1 MKNTTMA
8 AAAQNAN
15 IRNFKNNT
23 EAIDASIHSTRWL
36 VKKAKEA
43 ILANMDGEIIDHC
56 EYTIGDRHYSIY
68 VEVCLIQGY
77 LTYWGLRVRD
87 NVTGNETL
95 AGVFRRDSLRFDPS
109 RGYKYAVA
117 CAVSSMN
124 NWKPKTSNETV
135 NNNNYE
141 LVDNGQFPY
150 GYQCL
155 EDSELHNEIADQI
168 KDHLFWGEDCEDC
181 FVVYEGDNGDYT
193 FDYTFDWIHNELTYQ
208 ITNEDGYCESFT
220 DDDYDLG
227 MYDRIDSMMEW
238 LEEHLLE
245 IDRREWE
252 KNN

>member
-1 MKNTTMA
+1 MKNNTFA

-23 EAIDASIHSTRWL
+23 EAIEASIHSTRWL

-43 ILANMDGEIIDHC
+43 IHNKKEEILDHC
-56 EYTIGDRHYSIY
+56 DYTIGDRHYSIDVY
-68 VEVCLIQGY
+68 VYDIIGSGTQ
-77 LTYWGLRVRD
+77 WGIRVRD
-87 NVTGNETL
+87 NVTGDYTS
-95 AGVFRRDSLRFDPS
+95 AGFFRRDSLRFRPYQS
-109 RGYKYAVA
+109 YKYAVA
-117 CAVSSMN
+117 CAVNRMN
-124 NWKPKTSNETV
+124 NWKPKTNNETV
-135 NNNNYE
+135 SNNNYE

-220 DDDYDLG
+220 DDDYDLC